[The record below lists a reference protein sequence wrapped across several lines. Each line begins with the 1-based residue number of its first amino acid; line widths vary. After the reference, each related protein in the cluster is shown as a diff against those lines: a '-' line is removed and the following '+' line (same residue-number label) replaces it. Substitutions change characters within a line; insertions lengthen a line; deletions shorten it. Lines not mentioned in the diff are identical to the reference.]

1 MKNKEELRK
10 IQKQIAKRVILKDE
24 FSKHITTIAGF
35 DLAFLDERA
44 FAAGVLL
51 NYNTLDITKT
61 KIIKTD
67 LSFPYISTFL
77 TFREGPPIIQVYKK
91 LQTKPDIIMINGQ
104 GIAHPLFCGIASH
117 VGVLLDVPSIGIA
130 QSKLCGEYKEPK
142 EVGDYYP
149 IFYKKKKVGYV
160 YKSKKDCRPIFISP
174 GHKVSLETSLKIIRS
189 CMKGHKLPEP
199 IFFAHSFAERIKISI
214 QNK

>member
-1 MKNKEELRK
+1 MKSQEELRK
-10 IQKQIAKRVILKDE
+10 IQRQIAKKVILKDM
-24 FSKHITTIAGF
+24 FSKPITTIAGF
-35 DLAFLDERA
+35 DLAFSNERA

-51 NYNTLDITKT
+51 NYKTLDIRET

-67 LSFPYISTFL
+67 LSFPYIPTFL

-104 GIAHPLFCGIASH
+104 GISHPLFCGIASH
-117 VGVLLDVPSIGIA
+117 VGVLLDIPSIGIA

-142 EVGDYYP
+142 EVGDCSP
-149 IFYKKKKVGYV
+149 IFYERRKVGYV
-160 YKSKKDCRPIFISP
+160 YKSKRNCKPIFISP
-174 GHKVSLETSLKIIRS
+174 GHKVSFETSLKIVKS
-189 CMKGHKLPEP
+189 CMKDRKLPEP
-199 IFFAHSFAERIKISI
+199 ISLAHSFAERTKIST